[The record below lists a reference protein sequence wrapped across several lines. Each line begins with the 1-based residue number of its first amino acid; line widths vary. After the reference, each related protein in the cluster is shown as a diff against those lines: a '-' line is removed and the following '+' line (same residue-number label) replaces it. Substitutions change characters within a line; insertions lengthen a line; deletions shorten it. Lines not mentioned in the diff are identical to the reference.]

1 MKLALGLRNLRQI
14 ASGGGGGSSA
24 VALVTTN
31 GTRKHA
37 NVVLS
42 NGNLSEHG
50 NSGDGSFQI
59 VSADTA
65 KNGKRQFEMTVDTL
79 GSGVGHCIGFDDGST
94 DFSVDIGTPGTSVTV
109 GCVFA
114 INGSGSYTIYKNG
127 AGVGGGALTVAAG
140 DIISTIFDKAAG
152 TCGFYLT
159 HSGSTSQIDVTQT
172 GLSTSGSWT
181 AFVGSQFDHSNT
193 ANFGASA
200 FARTLDAGYSTYQT

>member
-1 MKLALGLRNLRQI
+1 MKMGLGLRNLRQI
-14 ASGGGGGSSA
+14 TSGAAAGSSA
-24 VALVTTN
+24 VAFVTTN

-50 NSGDGSFQI
+50 NASDGAYQI

-65 KNGKRQFEMTVDTL
+65 KNGKRQFEVTIDIL
-79 GSGVGHCIGFDDGST
+79 GSGVGHCIGFDDGTT
-94 DFSVDIGTPGTSVTV
+94 DFSADIATPGLSVSA
-109 GCVFA
+109 GCVLTV
-114 INGSGSYTIYKNG
+114 NGTNFQIYKNTSNT
-127 AGVGGGALTVAAG
+127 GGGSLTVAAG
-140 DIISTIFDKAAG
+140 DIISAIFDKAAG

-159 HSGSTSQIDVTQT
+159 HSGSTSQIDITQT

-181 AFVGSQFDHSNT
+181 AFVGSQFDHANT

-200 FARTLDAGYSTYQT
+200 MARALDAGYSTYQT